1 MTKIGTLWVLWVL
14 PVIGHAFNLEGSSPV
29 IKVGAEDSYF
39 GFSVAQHR
47 PVRNPDYG
55 QSLILVGAP
64 RDQNLQPQ
72 TNRSG
77 ALWRCP
83 LTSQWQVKIINP
95 KNGTTAPPRR
105 IVAPPQ
111 LCYVHTMWR
120 VNYEDDA
127 RLYGAALIV
136 G

>member
-1 MTKIGTLWVLWVL
+1 MTKIWPGGGLLFIVLWVL
-14 PVIGHAFNLEGSSPV
+14 AVVQAFNLDVSSPV
-29 IKVGAEDSYF
+29 IKVGADDSYF

-47 PVRNPDYG
+47 PLRNPDYG

-83 LTSQWQVKIINP
+83 LTSQWQGKISV
-95 KNGTTAPPRR
+95 
-105 IVAPPQ
+105 VAPF
-111 LCYVHTMWR
+111 
-120 VNYEDDA
+120 
-127 RLYGAALIV
+127 
-136 G
+136 